1 MNFFPLKSPLMF
13 WLRLVLLAAAVG
25 FAACGSSESGAAA
38 TSSVAAAQGEKQ
50 IWTCSMHPSVRL
62 EAPGLCPICNM
73 DLIPAEQDGD
83 GPWTLTMAP
92 EAVKMAEV
100 ATAAVERRTV
110 AMEVPM
116 VGKVA
121 LDEKRVSDIT
131 AWVAGRI
138 DRLFVDFTGIEVR
151 QGDHMVELY
160 SPELVTAQQEL
171 RQAKRSVDHGPDSLK
186 AAGERR
192 LKAARKK
199 LALLGLA
206 EHQIQAI
213 EVRDNTSDKLT
224 IEAPMSGIVLKRHL
238 NEGAYVQTGSPIYT
252 VADLS
257 RVWIVLEAYESELA
271 WLRYGQSVDF
281 TVEAFPGETF
291 NGRIVFIDPVLD
303 PRTRTVK
310 VRLDV
315 ANEDRRL
322 KPDMFVSAK
331 AYAKV
336 DESGQTM
343 DEHLHGKFVCPMH
356 PEVVKDAPG
365 PCDVCGMDLVPVERL
380 GLARG
385 KKAEVPLVIPRSA
398 PLITGKRAVVY
409 VADPAKPG
417 RYTGREIVL
426 GPQTPEHYVV
436 LEGLQEGEQVVVNG
450 AFKIDSE
457 LQIRAKSSMMYASA
471 KPALAKAGQTPA
483 SSAAPA
489 AFVAALT
496 PAYQRY
502 FTLQKALSQDDFG
515 AAQTAVVALQQA
527 VGALPADKLDARASL
542 AWSQLGLVKAV
553 DGLRGAEDIAALRTR
568 FEPLSQAF
576 YRLTQQFGF
585 SDQLSIYRYH
595 CPMAFDNRGADWLQA
610 EQGTANPYYGA
621 MMFGCG
627 AEQEVLGGAGGHPA
641 AKQGR
646 GHAH

>member
-1 MNFFPLKSPLMF
+1 MTIFPLKTPLMF
-13 WLRLVLLAAAVG
+13 WVRLAMVAVVFG
-25 FAACGSSESGAAA
+25 LIACGSSD
-38 TSSVAAAQGEKQ
+38 TSTAGTTSANAEQGEKQ

-92 EAVKMAEV
+92 EAVKLAEV
-100 ATAAVERRTV
+100 ATTAVERRSI

-131 AWVAGRI
+131 AWVSGRI

-171 RQAKRSVDHGPDSLK
+171 RQAKRSVDHGPASLK
-186 AAGERR
+186 AASERR

-206 EHQIQAI
+206 DHQIQAI
-213 EVRDNTSDKLT
+213 EARDNTSDKLT

-271 WLRYGQSVDF
+271 WLRYGQAVDF

-343 DEHLHGKFVCPMH
+343 DEHLHGKMICPMH
-356 PEVVKDAPG
+356 PEVVKDEPG
-365 PCDVCGMDLVPVERL
+365 ACDVCGMDLVPVERL

-385 KKAEVPLVIPRSA
+385 GNAEVPLVIPRSA

-409 VADPAKPG
+409 VADPEKPG
-417 RYTGREIVL
+417 SYSGREIVL
-426 GPQTPEHYVV
+426 GPQTPGHYVV

-471 KPALAKAGQTPA
+471 NPALAKKSKPA
-483 SSAAPA
+483 AKSAAPKT
-489 AFVAALT
+489 FVTALT
-496 PAYQRY
+496 PAYQGY
-502 FTLQKALSQDDFG
+502 FSLQTALSQDDF
-515 AAQTAVVALQQA
+515 AAALKAVTELKQA
-527 VGALPADKLDARASL
+527 VGALPAGKLDARSSL
-542 AWSQLGLVKAV
+542 IWSKLGLAKAV
-553 DGLRGAEDIAALRTR
+553 DGLSGAEDIAALRTR
-568 FEPLSQAF
+568 FEPLSEAVYQVAK
-576 YRLTQQFGF
+576 QFGY

-595 CPMAFDNRGADWLQA
+595 CPMAFDNRGADWLQDK
-610 EQGTANPYYGA
+610 QGTANPYYGA

-627 AEQEVLGGAGGHPA
+627 SEQEALGGAHGGAH
-641 AKQGR
+641 GGS

>member
-1 MNFFPLKSPLMF
+1 MTFFPLKTPLMF
-13 WLRLVLLAAAVG
+13 WFRLVLLAL
-25 FAACGSSESGAAA
+25 AAA
-38 TSSVAAAQGEKQ
+38 LVACESPDTPAAETPSAGAESDEKQ

-92 EAVKMAEV
+92 EAVKLAEV
-100 ATAAVERRTV
+100 ATTAVERRSI
-110 AMEVPM
+110 AMEIPM

-131 AWVAGRI
+131 AWVSGRI

-171 RQAKRSVDHGPDSLK
+171 RQAKRSVDHGPTSLK

-206 EHQIQAI
+206 DHQIQAI
-213 EVRDNTSDKLT
+213 EARDNTSDKLT

-271 WLRYGQSVDF
+271 WLRYGQAVDF

-291 NGRIVFIDPVLD
+291 HGRIVFIDPVLD

-343 DEHLHGKFVCPMH
+343 DEHLHGKMICPMH
-356 PEVVKDAPG
+356 PEVVKDEPG
-365 PCDVCGMDLVPVERL
+365 ACDVCGMDLVPVERL

-385 KKAEVPLVIPRSA
+385 SKAEVPLVIPRSA

-409 VADPAKPG
+409 IADPEKPG
-417 RYTGREIVL
+417 RYSGREIVL

-471 KPALAKAGQTPA
+471 NPALAKKSKPVAK
-483 SSAAPA
+483 SAAPA

-496 PAYQRY
+496 PAYQSY
-502 FTLQKALSQDDFG
+502 FSLQTALSQDDFA
-515 AAQTAVVALQQA
+515 AAQKAVTELKQA
-527 VGALPADKLDARASL
+527 VGALPAGKLDARSSL
-542 AWSQLGLVKAV
+542 TWSKLGLVKAV
-553 DGLRGAEDIAALRTR
+553 DGLSGAEDINVLRTR
-568 FEPLSQAF
+568 FEPLSEAVYQVAK
-576 YRLTQQFGF
+576 QFGY

-610 EQGTANPYYGA
+610 KQGTANPYYGA

-627 AEQEVLGGAGGHPA
+627 SEQEALDGAHSGGPGGS
-641 AKQGR
+641 